1 VITLKEFDIHHGLPS
16 VEVALQSLE
25 MFIKLSKNNSSV
37 IKIIHGY
44 GSTGKGGLIKIACRA
59 EIEKKYRQGIVKA
72 YIPGEAIS
80 TPMGF
85 DETIR
90 LYQKLIQT
98 DSDYRKGNDGI
109 TYVFFK

>member
-1 VITLKEFDIHHGLPS
+1 MKEFDIHHSMPS
-16 VEVALQSLE
+16 VEVAMHSLD
-25 MFIKLSKNNSSV
+25 MYISLSRSGNFV

-44 GSTGKGGLIKIACRA
+44 GSSGRGGAIKLATR
-59 EIEKKYRQGIVKA
+59 ENLDKKQAQGMIKA

-85 DETIR
+85 DDLIR
-90 LYQKLIQT
+90 KYRNIIQN
-98 DSDYRKGNDGI
+98 DSDFKKGNDGI

>member
-1 VITLKEFDIHHGLPS
+1 MITLKEFDIHHGLPS

>member
-1 VITLKEFDIHHGLPS
+1 MKEFDIHHGKPT
-16 VEVALQSLE
+16 VEAAISLL
-25 MFIKLSKNNSSV
+25 KLHLSIQKRTEKV

-44 GSTGKGGLIKIACRA
+44 GSSGMGGKIKIAAR
-59 EIEKKYRQGIVKA
+59 EYIEEEYHKNRIQD
-72 YIPGEAIS
+72 YIPGEAIY

-90 LYQKLIQT
+90 SYKSLIQM
-98 DSDYRKGNDGI
+98 DSDYKKGNDGI